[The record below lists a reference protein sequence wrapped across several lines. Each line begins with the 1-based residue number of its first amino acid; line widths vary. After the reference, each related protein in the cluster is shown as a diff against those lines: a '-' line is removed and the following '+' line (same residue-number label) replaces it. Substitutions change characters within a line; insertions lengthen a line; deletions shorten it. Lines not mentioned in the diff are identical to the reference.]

1 MSFEKFYSVYLRRIN
16 KAQAQKAYIKA
27 IKQGATDEQLAN
39 GAIEYQQWCDHNG
52 TAREYICHPA
62 TWLNQ
67 GRWENEYRAHDSSK
81 PATGSGNQLRQSGI
95 RNAMA
100 SAIKVI
106 QKDRSETRLE
116 IGYDG
121 DGNNLPF

>member
-1 MSFEKFYSVYLRRIN
+1 MSFEKFYSLYPRRIN
-16 KAQAQKAYIKA
+16 KLQASKSYLKALKL
-27 IKQGATDEQLAN
+27 GVTDEQLIN
-39 GAIEYQQWCDHNG
+39 GVIEYQHWCDRNG

-67 GRWENEYRAHDSSK
+67 GRWENDYRADDSSK
-81 PATGSGNQLRQSGI
+81 SATGNSNQPRQSGI

-106 QKDRSETRLE
+106 QKVRSETRLE
-116 IGYDG
+116 VGYDG

>member
-1 MSFEKFYSVYLRRIN
+1 MSFEKFYSVYPRRIN
-16 KAQAQKAYIKA
+16 KAQAQKSYIKA
-27 IKQGATDEQLAN
+27 IKSGATDEQLIN
-39 GAIEYQQWCDHNG
+39 GAIEYQQWCDRNG
-52 TAREYICHPA
+52 TARENICHPA

-67 GRWENEYRAHDSSK
+67 GRRGNDYRADDSSK
-81 PATGSGNQLRQSGI
+81 SATGNSNQPRQSGI

-116 IGYDG
+116 VRYDG
-121 DGNNLPF
+121 HGNILPF